1 MALDFTPLSVGERD
15 VVKGIYL
22 GKRPKDIAIERGTS
36 HKTIHAQLLRVA
48 EKMGFESVA
57 QLKAALI
64 AQRTEANTCR
74 HCGGSLL

>member
-36 HKTIHAQLLRVA
+36 HKTIHAQLLHT
-48 EKMGFESVA
+48 G
-57 QLKAALI
+57 
-64 AQRTEANTCR
+64 CR
-74 HCGGSLL
+74 EDGI